1 MPVVDADWPQWQ
13 GPNRDNIST
22 ETGLAKEWPAD
33 GPTMLWSA
41 EGIGEGYST
50 VAVANGRIYTTG
62 MVEDQGRLTCFDLDG
77 KQLWRSDYGPEW
89 KRSSPGT
96 RCTPTV
102 NGGFVYVISGTG
114 QVACFQAQT
123 GEPVWKIDVFGQFEG
138 QYPKW
143 GYAESPLVV
152 NGKVIVT
159 VGGNKALFVAL
170 NKKDGSVIWTTPA
183 NGDKSSFC
191 SPNTLEWA
199 DKTLIINMTE
209 NHLMGIDVATGA
221 VSFSYPVSNYI
232 TGENRGIHAT
242 TPIIKDGKIFVSSG
256 YDMGSTQ
263 LKLSVDGTSV
273 EKVWANSDFDNHHG
287 GIVLIDGK
295 LYGANWQSNK
305 QGKWVCVDWE
315 TGKMLYEQEWGNK
328 GSVSYADGMLYCY
341 EEASGTV
348 GLVKATPDSFDPV
361 STFMIMLGDNEHWA
375 HPVIFGKRLYMR
387 HGDVIMA
394 FDIAG
399 ES

>member
-1 MPVVDADWPQWQ
+1 MYAMPRAVWSAWMFKKKDSLIAAAEMPVVDADWPQWQ

-232 TGENRGIHAT
+232 TGKNHGIHAT

-263 LKLSVDGTSV
+263 LNMTALITV
-273 EKVWANSDFDNHHG
+273 ESFSLFFG
-287 GIVLIDGK
+287 G
-295 LYGANWQSNK
+295 
-305 QGKWVCVDWE
+305 
-315 TGKMLYEQEWGNK
+315 
-328 GSVSYADGMLYCY
+328 
-341 EEASGTV
+341 
-348 GLVKATPDSFDPV
+348 SF
-361 STFMIMLGDNEHWA
+361 S
-375 HPVIFGKRLYMR
+375 
-387 HGDVIMA
+387 
-394 FDIAG
+394 
-399 ES
+399 